1 MSQKF
6 RRDFIESQIWSLSIS
21 AAFQRGNIYKSSGKI
36 NRDDF
41 KRDLKEII
49 VPRIDQSDSK
59 NDYEFISLLEVF
71 QKSINEMIVNK
82 GYSEGVKRFRFG
94 TLQKLVN
101 LYLKYLW
108 CLGWLEKKPLH
119 CPFDGIILK
128 ELNITDNW
136 TESDDVER
144 YRVWVDTARKTAE
157 AKELS
162 IPQWELEIWNKWR
175 MGL

>member
-1 MSQKF
+1 MSKKIRQE
-6 RRDFIESQIWSLSIS
+6 FIESQIWSLSIA
-21 AAFQRGNIYKSSGKI
+21 AAFQRGNIYKKSGKI

-41 KRDLKEII
+41 KRELKQII
-49 VPRIDQSDSK
+49 ISQIRQFDSD
-59 NDYEFISLLEVF
+59 DDCEFISFLEET
-71 QKSINEMIVNK
+71 QKKINQMIIDK
-82 GYSEGVKRFRFG
+82 EYSEGVKKIRFG

-108 CLGWLEKKPLH
+108 CLGWLENEPLH

-144 YRVWVDTARKTAE
+144 YHVWVDKARE
-157 AKELS
+157 AAGSS
-162 IPQWELEIWNKWR
+162 IAQWELKIWNEWLKSS
-175 MGL
+175 